1 MLLKIVAQHYT
12 MLLRTHQ
19 TRIKYRIKTGARN
32 VAISINAG
40 MSTAL
45 QTIEVFGI
53 IAFASSGFIEARRK
67 RMDPIGIFTVAF
79 ITAFGGGT
87 LRDILLDRRP
97 LFWVQHQEY
106 TLLIFVLAI
115 IVLPL
120 SRHIKSSSAE
130 RAIIFADALG
140 LGLFS
145 VVGTSVAQEAHM
157 PIFICVMMG
166 VITAIFGGVL
176 RDVICNEI
184 PLVFRRGQ
192 LYATCAFIGCWAY
205 LLLNLCH
212 VNDTVALI
220 SSILVT
226 SAMRLLAVRFDLKLP
241 A

>member
-1 MLLKIVAQHYT
+1 
-12 MLLRTHQ
+12 
-19 TRIKYRIKTGARN
+19 
-32 VAISINAG
+32 

-45 QTIEVFGI
+45 RAIEVFGI

-67 RMDPIGIFTVAF
+67 KMDLIGVFTVAF

-106 TLLIFVLAI
+106 TLLIFVLALV
-115 IVLPL
+115 VLPL
-120 SRHIKSSSAE
+120 SHYLQSSTAE

-145 VVGTSVAQEAHM
+145 AVGASVAQEMQM
-157 PIFICVMMG
+157 PLFICVMMG

-192 LYATCAFIGCWAY
+192 LYATCAFVGCWVY
-205 LLLNLCH
+205 LILNLLDVH
-212 VNDTVALI
+212 QTLALL

-226 SAMRLLAVRFDLKLP
+226 FVMRLLAVRFDLKLP

>member
-1 MLLKIVAQHYT
+1 M
-12 MLLRTHQ
+12 
-19 TRIKYRIKTGARN
+19 
-32 VAISINAG
+32 AININSG

-45 QTIEVFGI
+45 QAIEALGI

-67 RMDPIGIFTVAF
+67 EMDLIGVFTVAF

-87 LRDILLDRRP
+87 MRDILLDRRP
-97 LFWVQHQEY
+97 LFWIQHQEY
-106 TLLIFVLAI
+106 TLLIFVLALVVI
-115 IVLPL
+115 PL
-120 SRHIKSSSAE
+120 SHFLRSASAE
-130 RAIIFADALG
+130 RAINFADALG

-145 VVGTSVAQEAHM
+145 AVGASIAQEMQM

-192 LYATCAFIGCWAY
+192 LYATCAFIGSWVFLILDLAEV
-205 LLLNLCH
+205 H
-212 VNDTVALI
+212 QTIALI

-226 SAMRLLAVRFDLKLP
+226 TTMRLLAVRFDLKLP

>member
-1 MLLKIVAQHYT
+1 M
-12 MLLRTHQ
+12 
-19 TRIKYRIKTGARN
+19 
-32 VAISINAG
+32 AIGINSG

-45 QTIEVFGI
+45 RAIEVFGI

-67 RMDPIGIFTVAF
+67 KMDLIGVFTVAF

-106 TLLIFVLAI
+106 TLLIFVLAL

-120 SRHIKSSSAE
+120 SHYLQSSTAE

-145 VVGTSVAQEAHM
+145 AVGASVAQEMQM
-157 PIFICVMMG
+157 PLFICVMMG

-192 LYATCAFIGCWAY
+192 LYATCAFVGCWVY
-205 LLLNLCH
+205 LILNLLDVH
-212 VNDTVALI
+212 QTLALL

-226 SAMRLLAVRFDLKLP
+226 FVMRLLAVRFDLKLP

>member
-1 MLLKIVAQHYT
+1 M
-12 MLLRTHQ
+12 
-19 TRIKYRIKTGARN
+19 
-32 VAISINAG
+32 AIGINSG

-45 QTIEVFGI
+45 LAIEVFGI
-53 IAFASSGFIEARRK
+53 IAFASSGLIEARRK
-67 RMDPIGIFTVAF
+67 DMDLIGVFTVAF

-106 TLLIFVLAI
+106 TLLIFGLAL

-120 SRHIKSSSAE
+120 SHHLRSSTAE

-145 VVGTSVAQEAHM
+145 AVGTSVAQEAQM

-192 LYATCAFIGCWAY
+192 LYATCAFIGSWVY
-205 LLLNLCH
+205 LILDLAGVH
-212 VNDTVALI
+212 QTIALI

-226 SAMRLLAVRFDLKLP
+226 SVMRLLAVRFDLKLP

>member
-1 MLLKIVAQHYT
+1 
-12 MLLRTHQ
+12 
-19 TRIKYRIKTGARN
+19 
-32 VAISINAG
+32 

-45 QTIEVFGI
+45 QVIEALGI
-53 IAFASSGFIEARRK
+53 VAFASSGFIEARRK
-67 RMDPIGIFTVAF
+67 EMDLIGVFTVAF

-106 TLLIFVLAI
+106 TLLIFALALV
-115 IVLPL
+115 VLPL
-120 SRHIKSSSAE
+120 SHYLRSSSAE
-130 RAIIFADALG
+130 RAINFADALG

-145 VVGTSVAQEAHM
+145 AAGTSIAQEMQM

-192 LYATCAFIGCWAY
+192 LYATCAFIGSWVY
-205 LLLNLCH
+205 LILNLANVH
-212 VNDTVALI
+212 QTIALI
-220 SSILVT
+220 SSILAT
-226 SAMRLLAVRFDLKLP
+226 TILRLLAVRFDLKLP

>member
-1 MLLKIVAQHYT
+1 
-12 MLLRTHQ
+12 
-19 TRIKYRIKTGARN
+19 
-32 VAISINAG
+32 

-45 QTIEVFGI
+45 RVIEVFGI

-67 RMDPIGIFTVAF
+67 EMDLIGVFTVAF

-106 TLLIFVLAI
+106 TLLIFVLALV
-115 IVLPL
+115 VLPL
-120 SRHIKSSSAE
+120 SHYLRSSTAE

-145 VVGTSVAQEAHM
+145 AVGASVAQEAQM
-157 PIFICVMMG
+157 PIFVCVMMG

-184 PLVFRRGQ
+184 PMVFRRGQ
-192 LYATCAFIGCWAY
+192 LYATCAFVGSWVYLILDLAGAY
-205 LLLNLCH
+205 QAI
-212 VNDTVALI
+212 ALI
-220 SSILVT
+220 ASILVT
-226 SAMRLLAVRFDLKLP
+226 SVMRLLAVRFDLTLP